1 MKQYISLMKLR
12 VVELLLVTTVPA
24 LFLATNG
31 IPDLS
36 LTFWSLLGG
45 TLAAG
50 GANAFNMVI
59 ESDTDKLMKRT
70 ANRPISTGQISKRN
84 ALLFSSI
91 ISLLSLVIFY
101 IFTTELATVLTALAI
116 IFYVFGY
123 TIALKRHTSQNI
135 VWGGIAGCMPVLIG
149 QAAVTNS
156 LTATSWLFFLLIFF
170 WTPPHFWALAVRY
183 KDDYAAAGIPM
194 LPVVAPIRSVI
205 NQMWFHSLAM
215 VIVSLLSLV
224 VFYIFTT
231 ELATLLT
238 ALAITFYVFGYT
250 IALKR
255 HTSQNIVWGGIA
267 GCMPVLIGQ
276 AAVTNSLTATSWLF
290 FLLIFFWTPPHF
302 WALAVRYKDDY
313 AAAGIPMLP
322 VVAPIRSVITQ
333 MWFHSLAMVVVS
345 LLVIR
350 SAGLSNWLFVI
361 TLLLIA
367 GWKRQLI
374 KLTKQPSEVNAGK
387 LFQASI
393 IFLSI
398 YSFLLVL
405 GVLLK

>member
-1 MKQYISLMKLR
+1 MKLR

-91 ISLLSLVIFY
+91 ISLLSLVVFY
-101 IFTTELATVLTALAI
+101 IFTTELATLLTALAI

-123 TIALKRHTSQNI
+123 TITLKRHTSQNI

-183 KDDYAAAGIPM
+183 KSDYQAAGIPM
-194 LPVVAPIRSVI
+194 LPVVAPIKTVI
-205 NQMWFHSLAM
+205 RQMWFHSISM
-215 VIVSLLSLV
+215 
-224 VFYIFTT
+224 
-231 ELATLLT
+231 
-238 ALAITFYVFGYT
+238 
-250 IALKR
+250 
-255 HTSQNIVWGGIA
+255 
-267 GCMPVLIGQ
+267 M
-276 AAVTNSLTATSWLF
+276 
-290 FLLIFFWTPPHF
+290 
-302 WALAVRYKDDY
+302 
-313 AAAGIPMLP
+313 
-322 VVAPIRSVITQ
+322 
-333 MWFHSLAMVVVS
+333 VVS
-345 LLVIR
+345 LLVIQTTKL
-350 SAGLSNWLFVI
+350 GNWIFVL
-361 TLLLIA
+361 TLLLLIF
-367 GWKRQLI
+367 WKLQLI
-374 KLTKQPSEVNAGK
+374 NLTREPSEANAGK

-393 IFLSI
+393 VFLSI
-398 YSFLLVL
+398 YSLLLVI
-405 GVLLK
+405 GVVLK